1 MTGRRSYSEALMSLD
16 RRSFL
21 ALAAGGA
28 AAGLLAAC
36 GGGGTGSTDGGQA
49 AGDGGSIGEPATE
62 TTGGPSSTS
71 SEPDP
76 AAPGDPTSTQ
86 AATDTTAT
94 PRRSGTWVVR
104 GPSDTDHVALTFHTD
119 GPTSM
124 VTAVL
129 DLVEARDL
137 VITTFIVGS
146 WLAANPSMGRRIVDG
161 GHDIANHTT
170 THPTFASLTPAQ
182 MTTEIGDCKTTLERA
197 TGTPGR
203 WFRPSG
209 TDNGIDSPSA
219 AALSAAG
226 AAGYTVIGYD
236 IDPLDYK
243 DPGAKAVVDR
253 TLAETVGG
261 SIVSLHMGHQG
272 TIDALPDLLDG
283 LADRGL
289 QPVSLST
296 LLG

>member
-1 MTGRRSYSEALMSLD
+1 VTLD

-21 ALAAGGA
+21 TLA
-28 AAGLLAAC
+28 AAGVATGVLAAC
-36 GGGGTGSTDGGQA
+36 GASGDEVGSTDA
-49 AGDGGSIGEPATE
+49 AGPGASDPVA
-62 TTGGPSSTS
+62 SSSAS
-71 SEPDP
+71 SEPDTT
-76 AAPGDPTSTQ
+76 AG
-86 AATDTTAT
+86 TDTGNVTSPDT
-94 PRRSGTWVVR
+94 VGTWVVR

-129 DLVEARDL
+129 DLVEERDL

-146 WLAANPSMGRRIVDG
+146 WLASNPAMGRRIVDG

-170 THPTFASLTPAQ
+170 THPSFESLTPAQ
-182 MTTEIGDCKTTLERA
+182 MATEIEGCRATLEQA

-219 AALSAAG
+219 AALAAAG
-226 AAGYTVIGYD
+226 EAGYTVIGYD

-243 DPGAKAVVDR
+243 DPGAKAVTDR

-272 TIDALPDLLDG
+272 TIDALPAILDG
-283 LADRGL
+283 LEAKGL
-289 QPVSLST
+289 KPVSLST

>member
-1 MTGRRSYSEALMSLD
+1 MTID
-16 RRSFL
+16 RRTFL
-21 ALAAGGA
+21 LRLGATGA
-28 AAGLLAAC
+28 AAGLLVAC
-36 GGGGTGSTDGGQA
+36 GASDGAGSTDVTDAPDGVSSSP
-49 AGDGGSIGEPATE
+49 GDGAT
-62 TTGGPSSTS
+62 
-71 SEPDP
+71 
-76 AAPGDPTSTQ
+76 DPTST
-86 AATDTTAT
+86 AAGGDAPTTTAADTT
-94 PRRSGTWVVR
+94 GTWIVR
-104 GPSDTDHVALTFHTD
+104 GPADSDQVALTFHTD

-146 WLAANPSMGRRIVDG
+146 WLEANPAMGTRIVDG
-161 GHDIANHTT
+161 GHEIANHTT
-170 THPTFASLTPAQ
+170 THPSFESLTPGQ
-182 MTTEIGDCKTTLERA
+182 MTTEIEGCRTVLEQD

-219 AALSAAG
+219 ATLGAAG

-236 IDPLDYK
+236 VDPLDYK
-243 DPGAKAVVDR
+243 DPGSKAVIDR
-253 TLAETVGG
+253 TLAATVGG

-272 TIDALPDLLDG
+272 TIDALPAILDG
-283 LADRGL
+283 LEAKGL
-289 QPVSLST
+289 RPVSVST